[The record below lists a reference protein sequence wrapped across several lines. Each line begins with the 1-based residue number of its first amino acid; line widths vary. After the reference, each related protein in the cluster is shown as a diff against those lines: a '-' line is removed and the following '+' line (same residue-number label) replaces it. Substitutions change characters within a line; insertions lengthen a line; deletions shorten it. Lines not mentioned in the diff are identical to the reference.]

1 MASLWTSGQWICPVR
16 AWHFALPINALP
28 KGHSLLFYPNLPSSS
43 AAFFPPKLLVQV
55 PKSPWSLLK
64 PEAEHLPHMIY
75 FQMHGH
81 DYFSLCPYMCVCLIT
96 QLCLTLCDPLDCSPP
111 GSSVHGIFQIRLLEW
126 VAISF
131 SGGSSEPRDWPCIS
145 CMKGGLFTHWAI
157 GEASC
162 GHWPFVY
169 HLWRNICQ
177 VFGPFIWVV
186 CFVVLSLRTSL
197 YIQDVNLLSGLWFA
211 DFPIPWVAFLF
222 CWYCLLIHI

>member
-1 MASLWTSGQWICPVR
+1 MLILFLVLWGNSILFQSDCTI
-16 AWHFALPINALP
+16 F
-28 KGHSLLFYPNLPSSS
+28 HSHQQCTKVPLSSS
-43 AAFFPPKLLVQV
+43 SSLTFIIIFYSSHSSGARYYPILVLICI
-55 PKSPWSLLK
+55 SLIISD
-64 PEAEHLPHMIY
+64 AEHL
-75 FQMHGH
+75 FTC
-81 DYFSLCPYMCVCLIT
+81 SLLVCLVA
-96 QLCLTLCDPLDCSPP
+96 QSCLTLCDPLDCSPP